1 MCRICDKCG
10 TFLLKEGVIQM
21 ECVAYMRVSTE
32 KQAEEGNGL
41 DSQRRDIENYCRK
54 NELIISDWYI
64 DDGYTGANMDRPEL
78 QRLVNDCSRKRVK
91 CVVAFKLDRLSRSM
105 IDGLYLI
112 ERVFQPN
119 NIIFKCVHDSVSYDS
134 PMEQAYTQMMAVFA
148 QLDKNT
154 MLLRMRGGMLERV
167 KQGYWMG
174 GGNTP
179 YCYTYDKDKGFLVPI
194 SERKEQANKALDLFI
209 SGNSDV
215 SIQKILGY
223 PSEHTTKMVLTSV
236 VNIGMI
242 PYKGNVYQGL
252 HEPIF
257 DKDKFEL
264 AQELRKSRRTSK
276 TSSCNQTNLLT
287 GLCYCGICGCAM
299 RYQKWT
305 RGKHK
310 IYCCSRD
317 KNLVYLPNHNSNC
330 SNSLEWADEVEKQVE
345 EQILKISL
353 DLSSYKPKEKE
364 TKLQIMQSQLDKEK
378 TKLKRL
384 YSLYADGN
392 DTVLEMISDCERSI
406 SELREKI
413 GIESRN
419 SVNTQKKEFVYE
431 NIKKIAD
438 VWDNIDKKQKNMI
451 LKSII
456 SKIVI
461 VNGDIEIQLNNF

>member
-10 TFLLKEGVIQM
+10 TFLLKEGVMQM

-41 DSQRRDIENYCRK
+41 DSQKRDIESYCRK
-54 NELIISDWYI
+54 NELIVSEWYI

-78 QRLVNDCSRKRVK
+78 QRLVNDCSRKRIK

-179 YCYTYDKDKGFLVPI
+179 YCYTYDKEKGFLVPI
-194 SERKEQANKALDLFI
+194 PERKEQANKALDLFI
-209 SGNSDV
+209 SGNSDA

-223 PSEHTTKMVLTSV
+223 PSEHTTNMVLTSV

-242 PYKGNVYQGL
+242 PYKGQIYKGL

-276 TSSCNQTNLLT
+276 ASSCNQTNLLT

-305 RGKHK
+305 HGEHK

-317 KNLVYLPNHNSNC
+317 KNLDYLPNYNRNC
-330 SNSLEWADEVEKQVE
+330 NNSLEWANEIESQVE

-378 TKLKRL
+378 IKLKRL
-384 YSLYADGN
+384 YGLYADGN
-392 DTVLEMISDCERSI
+392 DTVLEMIRDCEKTI
-406 SELREKI
+406 SVLKESI
-413 GIESRN
+413 GIESKN

-431 NIKKIAD
+431 SIKKIAD
-438 VWDNIDKKQKNMI
+438 VWHNIDKKQKNMI

-461 VNGDIEIQLNNF
+461 VNGDIEIRLKNF

>member
-1 MCRICDKCG
+1 
-10 TFLLKEGVIQM
+10 M

-41 DSQRRDIENYCRK
+41 DSQKRDIENYCRK
-54 NELIISDWYI
+54 NELIVSDWYI

-91 CVVAFKLDRLSRSM
+91 CVVAWKLDRLSRSM

-179 YCYTYDKDKGFLVPI
+179 YCYTYDKEKGVLVPI
-194 SERKEQANKALDLFI
+194 PERKEQANKALDLFI

-236 VNIGMI
+236 VNVGMI

-276 TSSCNQTNLLT
+276 ISSCNQTNLLT

-305 RGKHK
+305 HGKHK

-317 KNLVYLPNHNSNC
+317 KNLDYLPNHNPNC
-330 SNSLEWADEVEKQVE
+330 NNSLEWADDIEKQVE

-378 TKLKRL
+378 VKLKRL
-384 YSLYADGN
+384 YGLYAEGN
-392 DTVLEMISDCERSI
+392 DTVLEMIRDCEKSI
-406 SELREKI
+406 SGLKEKI
-413 GIESRN
+413 GIESKN

-461 VNGDIEIQLNNF
+461 VNGDIEIQLKNF